1 MIGMTV
7 CRAKLH
13 FPNSPC
19 LPPSSQTSHFY
30 SSQLFVSC
38 TACSFRADS
47 RSFYLKANLNLHG
60 NFPNPTVDSFL
71 FVSAKSLASPCTEGQ
86 KSLLNLGRNCGL
98 VVTFCHVHEWLG
110 RTLETSLDWISHRK
124 EWPKVTLLTSPSHF
138 YEWTSWAVVS
148 EEEEKKAREQK
159 QDASLWLTTR
169 MNHFSLQMAHPS
181 PGCSSCHSGLSKRF
195 IIFLFSCWCLE
206 LLRVFKKSHVEAWIR
221 GSYCCWMSMA
231 LKRHFP
237 CGCSRGL
244 PDWIFFFPP
253 SVTGQG
259 RKGVPGII
267 WGGGRGGRGPVIH
280 NACYLTQHTDLL
292 LTRTGLYLQHQ
303 CHHMTTVHDKA
314 LFAKKKG

>member
-148 EEEEKKAREQK
+148 EEE
-159 QDASLWLTTR
+159 
-169 MNHFSLQMAHPS
+169 
-181 PGCSSCHSGLSKRF
+181 G
-195 IIFLFSCWCLE
+195 
-206 LLRVFKKSHVEAWIR
+206 KKSKGAKAGCLIVTHHSNESLFTTD
-221 GSYCCWMSMA
+221 GSP
-231 LKRHFP
+231 FP
-237 CGCSRGL
+237 
-244 PDWIFFFPP
+244 WVFFMPQWFIKEIYNI
-253 SVTGQG
+253 SFFMLVF
-259 RKGVPGII
+259 GVI
-267 WGGGRGGRGPVIH
+267 
-280 NACYLTQHTDLL
+280 TS
-292 LTRTGLYLQHQ
+292 
-303 CHHMTTVHDKA
+303 
-314 LFAKKKG
+314 F